1 MCACVLNNN
10 CQEKKNLPGCTC
22 LGICVIQCLSWQ
34 VRKKDI
40 PATAKL
46 DPKVRGNQSTILSLS
61 MPYKLTVSASVE
73 PSPCILNH
81 TLAQR

>member
-1 MCACVLNNN
+1 MCACILNN
-10 CQEKKNLPGCTC
+10 CQEKKNLPVCTC
-22 LGICVIQCLSWQ
+22 LGICVILCLSWQ
-34 VRKKDI
+34 VRI
-40 PATAKL
+40 EHTPAAAKL

-61 MPYKLTVSASVE
+61 MPNKLTVSASVE